1 MGSPSI
7 NPRPAANHAA
17 LANADRVSGGNIPP
31 ATRPSALGAQ
41 RDIVHDRALYD
52 MGVRGRL
59 SDVAGGSA
67 ATYYGSIVPENPQQG
82 QITET
87 RFLQVLAEEFSR
99 RLFGFG
105 AGDGPD
111 QEIVEVSRGMLEKF
125 FAIIIPPGA
134 RMERV
139 LRAAIGRPADL
150 KEYVAVGEFV
160 EELMKM
166 LRPFIDNLEEIT
178 RLAKDLEGLDNARS
192 ADEQE
197 AAAARLFNAA
207 GVPTEEQQM
216 QMMMGAMSGGPSGGP
231 GILWFPTGGGPAK
244 KYKFYEFTQKVG
256 NQVHTLMQA
265 HYWLTHPNDIIMFE
279 DFIVAGPSLLATI
292 WQAGTWAA
300 PYRWIPELRAAL
312 MTAARPGQ
320 DTGSTKRPDIFN
332 LSKRHLYEI
341 KTVAQAEMGV
351 AQVAGYYA
359 RLAPIM
365 PDLHLAGFGFG
376 DWKPFPVY
384 YAGGMTVVIAS
395 MFAPGVIT
403 YQRIGSRVPV
413 TNPLRHWAE
422 EKKQYYQRQAARA
435 QVGTAIAIVTV
446 SFMGVMLLAAGV
458 AVAAAAAGALAGSGL
473 LAGGGVLA
481 GGGAAATKW
490 TLGGLAI
497 GSGMAFAM

>member
-7 NPRPAANHAA
+7 NTRPAANHPA
-17 LANADRVSGGNIPP
+17 LAGAERVSGGNAPP

-52 MGVRGRL
+52 MGARGRL

-67 ATYYGSIVPENPQQG
+67 VTYYGSIVPENPQQG
-82 QITET
+82 QITEA
-87 RFLQVLAEEFSR
+87 RFLQVLAEEFTR
-99 RLFGFG
+99 RLIGYG

-111 QEIVEVSRGMLEKF
+111 PEFTEISRGMLEKF
-125 FAIIIPPGA
+125 FAVIIPPGA

-139 LRAAIGRPADL
+139 LRAALGRPADL
-150 KEYVAVGEFV
+150 QQYVAIGEFV
-160 EELMKM
+160 DGLMEI

-178 RLAKDLEGLDNARS
+178 RLAADLEGLDKARS

-197 AAAARLFNAA
+197 AAAMRLFNAA
-207 GVPTEEQQM
+207 GVQTQEQHQ
-216 QMMMGAMSGGPSGGP
+216 QAMMNSLGGA

-265 HYWLTHPNDIIMFE
+265 HYWLTHPNDILMFE

-359 RLAPIM
+359 RLVPIM
-365 PDLHLAGFGFG
+365 PDLHLAGFGIG
-376 DWKPFPVY
+376 DWRPFPVY

-435 QVGTAIAIVTV
+435 QVGTAIALVTV
-446 SFMGVMLLAAGV
+446 GFMGVMLLAAGV
-458 AVAAAAAGALAGSGL
+458 AVAAAAAGALAGSGV
-473 LAGGGVLA
+473 LASGGGVLA
-481 GGGAAATKW
+481 GGGGAAATKW
-490 TLGGLAI
+490 TMGSLAI
-497 GSGMAFAM
+497 GSGMAYAM